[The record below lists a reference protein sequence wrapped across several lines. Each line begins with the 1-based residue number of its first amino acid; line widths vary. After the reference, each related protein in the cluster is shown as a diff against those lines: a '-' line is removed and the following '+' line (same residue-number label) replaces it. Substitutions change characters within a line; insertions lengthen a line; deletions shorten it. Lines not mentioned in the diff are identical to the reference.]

1 MNMSIFF
8 EDLVTFSYFV
18 SYLSEGG
25 EKVNFEEIYTA
36 YFQDVY
42 LYTKSLVA
50 DKDIA
55 EEITQETFFK
65 ALKSFHQF
73 DGKKDVRAWLFTI
86 AKNTYF
92 TQYKKQQREINIEEN
107 SAQKDVQL
115 VDYLMNEE
123 RALMIHRFLHAMEEP
138 YKEVFSLRIFGE
150 LSFGTIGQ
158 LFGRS
163 DGWARVTYYRAKKKI
178 MAYMEAKQDERN

>member
-1 MNMSIFF
+1 M
-8 EDLVTFSYFV
+8 
-18 SYLSEGG
+18 
-25 EKVNFEEIYTA
+25 KFEEIYQA
-36 YFQDVY
+36 YFHDVY
-42 LYTKSLVA
+42 LYTKSLVV

-92 TQYKKQQREINIEEN
+92 TKYKQQQREQNIEVN
-107 SAQKDVQL
+107 LAQKDIQL

-123 RALMIHRFLHAMEEP
+123 RALVIHRFLHAMEEP
-138 YKEVFSLRIFGE
+138 YKEVFSLRTFGE
-150 LSFGTIGQ
+150 LSFEVIGH
-158 LFGRS
+158 LFGKS

-178 MAYMEAKQDERN
+178 MAYMEAKQDEGN

>member
-1 MNMSIFF
+1 M
-8 EDLVTFSYFV
+8 
-18 SYLSEGG
+18 
-25 EKVNFEEIYTA
+25 NFEEIYEA
-36 YFQDVY
+36 YFKDVY
-42 LYTKSLVA
+42 FYTKSFVA
-50 DKDIA
+50 EVHIA

-92 TQYKKQQREINIEEN
+92 TQYQKQQRDINVEEP
-107 SAQKDVQL
+107 SVQKDVQL

-138 YKEVFSLRIFGE
+138 YKEVFSLRTFGE
-150 LSFGTIGQ
+150 LSFEMIGQ
-158 LFGRS
+158 LFGKS
-163 DGWARVTYYRAKKKI
+163 GGWARVTYYRAKKKI
-178 MAYMEAKQDERN
+178 MAYMEARQDEGD

>member
-1 MNMSIFF
+1 
-8 EDLVTFSYFV
+8 
-18 SYLSEGG
+18 
-25 EKVNFEEIYTA
+25 VNFEEIYQA
-36 YFQDVY
+36 YFHDVY
-42 LYTKSLVA
+42 FYTNSLVA
-50 DKDIA
+50 DQDIA
-55 EEITQETFFK
+55 EEIAQETFFK

-92 TQYKKQQREINIEEN
+92 THYKKQQREINREEN
-107 SAQKDVQL
+107 STQKDIQL
-115 VDYLMNEE
+115 VDHLMDEE

-150 LSFGTIGQ
+150 LSFEAIGQ
-158 LFGRS
+158 LFGKS

-178 MAYMEAKQDERN
+178 MAYMEAKRDEGY

>member
-1 MNMSIFF
+1 
-8 EDLVTFSYFV
+8 
-18 SYLSEGG
+18 
-25 EKVNFEEIYTA
+25 VNFEEIYQA
-36 YFQDVY
+36 YFHDVY
-42 LYTKSLVA
+42 LYTKFLAA

-65 ALKSFHQF
+65 ALKSFHHF

-92 TQYKKQQREINIEEN
+92 THYKRQKRVIIMAGD
-107 SAQKDVQL
+107 SVQKDVQL

-123 RALMIHRFLHAMEEP
+123 RALVIHRFLHAMEEP
-138 YKEVFSLRIFGE
+138 YKEVFSLRTFGE
-150 LSFGTIGQ
+150 LSFEAIGH
-158 LFGRS
+158 LFEKS

-178 MAYMEAKQDERN
+178 TAYMEAKENEGY